1 MTIVALFYPL
11 HPASIILN
19 AIIVARDE
27 GRHFFFLAK
36 WKQSPSGADKS
47 REEDVRHVV
56 ETKRN
61 GKRGSRSVFDRRRGS
76 WNAPRGRGGGGGDAR
91 PKEEFRRKT
100 YAFAIPRRIS
110 LEGSGVVDRWIML
123 AQRDGRGDTRRGRF
137 SRFFSRDR
145 WPKARRVHVLCLA
158 CSDILRTDCRISS
171 YKLFPPHS
179 FPVFFSPAL
188 PLLLRWNRTPIAPES
203 SLPTKTIG
211 HSFFNRI
218 LTKFFFTNVG
228 LFNFDRRDREHIRF
242 NYYNRELQTTD
253 EGETLLALTRL
264 VATGRCGNRIK
275 KRRAAPIAPLSRLFS
290 NFCRRVG
297 MIHWA
302 FQQPADFY
310 GFETGI
316 EAFLSLGRGF
326 NNTDR
331 RRYNG
336 IESENANCT
345 VWWIRVY
352 IIGRGIED
360 IVDEWLSRLG
370 VTLDLSAKDWK
381 ILYSFSLS

>member
-203 SLPTKTIG
+203 SLPTKTTG
-211 HSFFNRI
+211 HSFFYQI
-218 LTKFFFTNVG
+218 LTKFFSRTWDCSISTEEIGSIFGSITTTANYKQLTKARHSSLWLGWLPRVVAEIGSKSGERHRSRRFPVCSAIFAVASGWFIEHSSSPQIFTVSKPASRPSYRWAEG
-228 LFNFDRRDREHIRF
+228 S
-242 NYYNRELQTTD
+242 TT
-253 EGETLLALTRL
+253 
-264 VATGRCGNRIK
+264 
-275 KRRAAPIAPLSRLFS
+275 P
-290 NFCRRVG
+290 
-297 MIHWA
+297 
-302 FQQPADFY
+302 
-310 GFETGI
+310 
-316 EAFLSLGRGF
+316 
-326 NNTDR
+326 TDD
-331 RRYNG
+331 G
-336 IESENANCT
+336 TT
-345 VWWIRVY
+345 V
-352 IIGRGIED
+352 
-360 IVDEWLSRLG
+360 
-370 VTLDLSAKDWK
+370 
-381 ILYSFSLS
+381 